1 MRFFFTKNIA
11 WTRFKY
17 TCTSVEGVIWIFY
30 TCMFAWAGTAQPAA
44 DQAVAKASASTLL
57 GTIYMTLGML
67 AWLNVE
73 SVKQIS
79 RIMHM
84 TITFSIVLTITLTAY
99 LSAYIWQVSYPSA
112 RQPFVTSG

>member
-1 MRFFFTKNIA
+1 M
-11 WTRFKY
+11 
-17 TCTSVEGVIWIFY
+17 WIFY

-57 GTIYMTLGML
+57 DTIYMTLGML
-67 AWLNVE
+67 AWLIFE
-73 SVKQIS
+73 SVKRIS

-112 RQPFVTSG
+112 RQPFVTSV